1 MRKFTAI
8 LSAFVALLFVGCA
21 APATEIPFSLQVC
34 RGDRAW
40 SDESL
45 PADSVVN
52 TMYRKRSY
60 GWGVMI
66 SKIEDYTVYTPQG
79 YVLRE
84 HSSSKRIAIKDSMP
98 DTLRDDIMYKQNI
111 FNERGGLV
119 ESRGYV
125 NDTLREVS
133 RFAYNK
139 KGQVVE
145 IVIQDMPEEKYV
157 PLKYVYAYDRYGNIC
172 SEERYENDV
181 FQTREITRYNRKG
194 QKLKVAHYRA
204 DGVLQDEHSYTY
216 NRRGDEVESSLIEKL
231 GTVHMT
237 DDIDWSINPFE
248 RNYWNKHQA
257 PLEPIEQ
264 YDTISTRTTYHGKVA
279 ITQGRRASQGDGWK
293 VVSRTEYNSE
303 GVPTRE
309 MEYGLDVDTLVTH
322 LTIYNSRGL
331 ATEEY
336 RYDKEKGAMEI
347 VNRKEY
353 DDRGNCTLQVSYSD
367 ISGIEVHCNIY
378 DYDGNLVEEFCY
390 DNGVLKWRTESQYE
404 NGKLKQI
411 VKYVKKGK
419 LKSVRVFEYDDDGG
433 TKSTIYDKDGVV
445 IETIISKKTDDLHH
459 SLVYDG
465 NGELLMENRLE
476 YFR

>member
-1 MRKFTAI
+1 MRKFTTI

-21 APATEIPFSLQVC
+21 APTTEIPLSLQVC

-45 PADSVVN
+45 LADSVVK
-52 TMYRKRSY
+52 TIYRKRSY
-60 GWGVMI
+60 GQGVMI
-66 SKIEDYTVYTPQG
+66 DKTEYYTVYTPQG

-84 HSSSKRIAIKDSMP
+84 YSSSKRIAIKDSMP
-98 DTLRDDIMYKQNI
+98 DTLRDVMYKQNI

-119 ESRGYV
+119 ESREYD
-125 NDTLREVS
+125 NDTLREVT

-145 IVIQDMPEEKYV
+145 IVIQYMPEDKYV

-181 FQTREITRYNRKG
+181 FQTREVTRYNRKG

-204 DGVLQDEHSYTY
+204 DGVLRDERSYTY

-231 GTVHMT
+231 GTVHII

-248 RNYWNKHQA
+248 RNYWNKHQT

-279 ITQGRRASQGDGWK
+279 IKQGRRASRGDGWK

-303 GVPTRE
+303 GVPTRK

-353 DDRGNCTLQVSYSD
+353 DDRGNCTLQVSYRD
-367 ISGIEVHCNIY
+367 ISGIKVRCNIY

-411 VKYVKKGK
+411 VKYVEKGK

-445 IETIISKKTDDLHH
+445 IETIISKKTDDLYH

-465 NGELLMENRLE
+465 KGELLMETRLE
-476 YFR
+476 HFR